1 MRDRDPAVAIRK
13 RLSVLA
19 AVVLGA
25 FLVVV
30 GQLWYLQ
37 VIEGPRLS
45 ELSENNRIR
54 VRPLPAPRGALYDRN
69 GLPLAETAPAFVLS
83 LVPREVD
90 DRESTLARLSIL
102 LKVPLAELREAM
114 AGASADSPWPV
125 RIRRGLTFEDVVRV
139 EERRAE
145 LPGVLVEVE
154 PRRAYPASRSA
165 VHLLG
170 YVREATR
177 AQVREGRYRAGEL
190 AGQSGLER
198 VLDPVLRGR
207 DGGEYVEVDR
217 LGRLVRVIR
226 REEPRPG
233 ASVVTTLD
241 RRLQEAAESALGG
254 VPGAVIV
261 MDPRNGD
268 LLAMVSSPAFD
279 LTRFTGSLGRE
290 EWLRLVRD
298 PGHPLLDRTYQ
309 SEYPPG
315 SLFKLVVAAA
325 ALQEGI
331 ITPFEQLPCPPALE
345 IGNRT
350 FRNWKDEDLG
360 ALDLRGA
367 IATSCNT
374 FFYRLG
380 LKVGIERLTRYAEI
394 FGFGD
399 PTGIALPGEKRGL
412 VPHPTRTLSRAA
424 WLPGDT
430 ANVSIGQGGLLVT
443 PLQVARFMSAL
454 ANGGV
459 LWRPRLV
466 QRLDA
471 GGGEDLEDLSFGP
484 TVTGH
489 VPLAPA
495 VQAVLRESLR
505 SAVNEGGTG
514 AAARVPGLEVAGKTG
529 TAQIG
534 PASGSTS
541 AQDHAWFAGYAPADD
556 PHVVVVVL
564 VERGGA
570 GGRVAAPIA
579 RRIFEEIFRSSL
591 TPERPA

>member
-1 MRDRDPAVAIRK
+1 MRDRNTTAAARK
-13 RLSVLA
+13 RLSALA
-19 AVVLGA
+19 AVVLAA
-25 FLVVV
+25 FVVVV

-37 VIEGPRLS
+37 ILEGPRFS

-69 GLPLAETAPAFVLS
+69 GVPLAETAPAFVLS
-83 LVPREVD
+83 IVPREVG

-102 LKVPLAELREAM
+102 LKVPLAELRDAM
-114 AGASADSPWPV
+114 AGASADSPWPI
-125 RIRRGLTFEDVVRV
+125 RIRRGLTFEDVIRV
-139 EERRAE
+139 EEWRAE

-154 PRRAYPASRSA
+154 PRRAYPSSRSA

-177 AQVREGRYRAGEL
+177 AQVREGRYRVGER

-198 VLDPVLRGR
+198 VLDEFLRGR
-207 DGGEYVEVDR
+207 DGGEYVEVDT
-217 LGRLVRVIR
+217 LGRPVRVIR
-226 REEPRPG
+226 REQPRPG

-241 RRLQEAAESALGG
+241 RRLQEAAELALDGF
-254 VPGAVIV
+254 PGAVIV

-279 LTRFTGSLGRE
+279 LARFTESLGRE

-298 PGHPLLDRTYQ
+298 PGHPLLDRTFQ

-315 SLFKLVVAAA
+315 SIFKLVVAAA

-331 ITPFEQLPCPPALE
+331 ITPFDRLPCPPGLE

-360 ALDLRGA
+360 ALDLRRA
-367 IATSCNT
+367 IAISCNT

-380 LKVGIERLTRYAEI
+380 LKIGIERLTRYAES
-394 FGFGD
+394 FGFGR

-412 VPHPTRTLSRAA
+412 VPHPARTPSRGA

-443 PLQVARFMSAL
+443 PLQVARFVAAL

-466 QRLDA
+466 RRLDVE
-471 GGGEDLEDLSFGP
+471 GGEDLSFGP

-489 VPLAPA
+489 AALAPA
-495 VQAVLRESLR
+495 VQAVLRESLW

-514 AAARVPGLEVAGKTG
+514 AAAQVQGLEVAGKTG

-534 PASGSTS
+534 PASGSS
-541 AQDHAWFAGYAPADD
+541 RGQDHAWFAGYAPAGD
-556 PHVVVVVL
+556 PRVVVVVL
-564 VERGGA
+564 VERGGM
-570 GGRVAAPIA
+570 GGQVAAPIA

>member
-1 MRDRDPAVAIRK
+1 M
-13 RLSVLA
+13 
-19 AVVLGA
+19 LGA

-37 VIEGPRLS
+37 VLEGPRFS
-45 ELSENNRIR
+45 ELSENNRVR

-83 LVPREVD
+83 IVPREVD

-102 LKVPLAELREAM
+102 LEVPLAELRDAM
-114 AGASADSPWPV
+114 AEASADSLWPV

-165 VHLLG
+165 VHMLG

-207 DGGEYVEVDR
+207 AGGEYVEVDT
-217 LGRLVRVIR
+217 LGRPVRVIR

-233 ASVVTTLD
+233 ASVMTTLD
-241 RRLQEAAESALGG
+241 RRLQEVAESALGG
-254 VPGAVIV
+254 VTGAVIV

-279 LTRFTGSLGRE
+279 LTRFSGSMGRE

-298 PGHPLLDRTYQ
+298 PGHPLLDRSFQT
-309 SEYPPG
+309 EYPPG
-315 SLFKLVVAAA
+315 SIFKLVVAAA

-331 ITPFEQLPCPPALE
+331 ITPFERLPCPPALE

-380 LKVGIERLTRYAEI
+380 LKVGIERLTRYAES
-394 FGFGD
+394 FGFGR

-412 VPHPTRTLSRAA
+412 VPHPARTPSRAA

-443 PLQVARFMSAL
+443 PLQVARAIAAL

-471 GGGEDLEDLSFGP
+471 GTEEGVSFRP

-489 VPLAPA
+489 VTLASA
-495 VQAVLRESLR
+495 VLAVLRGSLW

-514 AAARVPGLEVAGKTG
+514 AAARVRGFEVAGKTG

-534 PASGSTS
+534 AASGSTS
-541 AQDHAWFAGYAPADD
+541 GQNHAWFAGYAPADD
-556 PHVVVVVL
+556 PEVVVVVL
-564 VERGGA
+564 VERGGM
-570 GGRVAAPIA
+570 GGQVAAPIA
-579 RRIFEEIFRSSL
+579 RRIFEEIYHERL
-591 TPERPA
+591 TGPGRPA